1 MTVLLKYLLK
11 YAVVSLSWHPPPPT
25 PTPPPPTTSW
35 LRQCSLNE
43 STVWCPQAS
52 SSVWLKH
59 LCFLSRSIFK
69 PFIFVD
75 DVKLVPKAQSPCFG
89 DNDPAKKEPRFLE
102 KPDRR
107 HELYKAHEW
116 ARAVIESDQVSLA
129 PGPRRGARSVTGE
142 ARERLWSSSFSS
154 SPACLLPEIQVPEAL
169 PRRLLLIFPASLLNP
184 NETGP
189 ALVMVFQNSVGSGY
203 PSFIY
208 CLPRNNRN
216 VGF

>member
-1 MTVLLKYLLK
+1 MQLVNDSFTKIFTKICSGVSVL
-11 YAVVSLSWHPPPPT
+11 APT
-25 PTPPPPTTSW
+25 HHPPPTTSW
-35 LRQCSLNE
+35 LRQCLLSGR
-43 STVWCPQAS
+43 TVWCPQAS

-59 LCFLSRSIFK
+59 LSFLSRSIFK

-129 PGPRRGARSVTGE
+129 PSLWKGRGLQKGRQGSSYGTHPFPPHQLAFFQKSRYPRPFLEG
-142 ARERLWSSSFSS
+142 
-154 SPACLLPEIQVPEAL
+154 C
-169 PRRLLLIFPASLLNP
+169 
-184 NETGP
+184 
-189 ALVMVFQNSVGSGY
+189 
-203 PSFIY
+203 
-208 CLPRNNRN
+208 C
-216 VGF
+216 